1 MKNILSVNH
10 LTIQLAESQGF
21 KPLVSDIHFSLR
33 ELEVAALVGGSGGGK
48 TSIGLSLLQLLP
60 MAMKIT
66 QGEILFEERNLLS
79 LTNKQLQSVRGGKI
93 GMVFQEPLSA
103 FNPVFKVGSQIAEVL
118 KYHTNLSADKIKNKV
133 HELLDVVEVPDPKRV
148 AQYYPHQLSGGL
160 RQRAMIAQAIAASP
174 RVIIADE
181 PTSNLDVTIQAKILE
196 LFKKLRKEFNIS
208 ILLITHDLGVV
219 RFLADRV
226 FVLNS
231 GRIIEEGETE
241 EIFNNPKDEFT
252 KTLIKVIED

>member
-1 MKNILSVNH
+1 MKNILSVNN
-10 LTIQLAESQGF
+10 LTIQILGSQGF
-21 KPLVSDIHFSLR
+21 QPLVSNINLTLR
-33 ELEVAALVGGSGGGK
+33 ELEVVALVGGSGGGK
-48 TSIGLSLLQLLP
+48 TSIGFSLLQLLP

-66 QGEILFEERNLLS
+66 QGEILFEGRNLLD
-79 LTNKQLQSVRGGKI
+79 LTNKQMQSVRGGKI

-103 FNPVFKVGSQIAEVL
+103 FNPVFKVGNQIAEVL
-118 KYHTNLSADKIKNKV
+118 KYHTNLSAGKIKNKV

-174 RVIIADE
+174 KVIIADE

-196 LFKKLRKEFNIS
+196 LFKKLKKELNVS
-208 ILLITHDLGVV
+208 LLLITHDLGVV

-226 FVLNS
+226 FVLHG
-231 GRIIEEGETE
+231 GRIVEEGKAE